1 MGTLWNNFKSHSFEL
16 KKHSSQRG
24 SLYFFRGYE
33 FIERNI
39 HRNSCLFDTDTN
51 AHFDCNNL
59 QWINQRT
66 PEWSDNEL
74 HQNCNGIDFSEQRS
88 SEKKTAVA
96 KQAAI
101 ITRPITTQTLSQNK
115 RNTLADI
122 ACIIS
127 LGGIILPPT
136 LSAAWT
142 AALPVTSPAVLH
154 WQRHH
159 IDTGINDDFHS
170 GNAGDILDQ
179 KQTLDIPMS
188 ETKRNKLPT
197 LSPLNPYIRREHR
210 NQNYQLPQNQGR

>member
-127 LGGIILPPT
+127 FGGHYSTTNIVSGMDSSVASDIASGLT
-136 LSAAWT
+136 LT
-142 AALPVTSPAVLH
+142 AAPHRHQHQRRLP
-154 WQRHH
+154 
-159 IDTGINDDFHS
+159 
-170 GNAGDILDQ
+170 
-179 KQTLDIPMS
+179 
-188 ETKRNKLPT
+188 
-197 LSPLNPYIRREHR
+197 
-210 NQNYQLPQNQGR
+210 